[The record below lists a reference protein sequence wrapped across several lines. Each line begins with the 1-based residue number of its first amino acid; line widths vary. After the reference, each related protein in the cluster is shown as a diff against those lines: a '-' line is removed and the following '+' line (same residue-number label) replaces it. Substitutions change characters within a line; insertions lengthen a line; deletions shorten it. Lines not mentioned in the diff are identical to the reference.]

1 MPSTSAASGSA
12 CSRSRGWN
20 RHPCISPYI
29 AWTTR
34 CTSAGSIAK
43 HSAYCARFTK
53 ESRSAKPSN
62 PDSEEARCLLRNV
75 RPAWSSG
82 SASLRRWGGSAAR
95 KPIRRNPE
103 ARCRKDPTPRMK
115 SALLQIEKLHTLF
128 VKAVSALQSPLL
140 LVVRLYWGLQLSQSG
155 WGKLHHLSN
164 VTEYFTS
171 LGLPMPAQMAVFIAC
186 IEFFGGIFL
195 ALGLASRITS
205 LILTVN
211 LIMAY
216 VIGDHEAL
224 LSFFSDPDKFM
235 AAAPFIFLMVS
246 LIVLIFGAGKI
257 SADSLLERFAGKQ

>member
-1 MPSTSAASGSA
+1 MSKL
-12 CSRSRGWN
+12 
-20 RHPCISPYI
+20 I
-29 AWTTR
+29 AR
-34 CTSAGSIAK
+34 VRQLHG
-43 HSAYCARFTK
+43 RFFG
-53 ESRSAKPSN
+53 
-62 PDSEEARCLLRNV
+62 L
-75 RPAWSSG
+75 
-82 SASLRRWGGSAAR
+82 
-95 KPIRRNPE
+95 
-103 ARCRKDPTPRMK
+103 
-115 SALLQIEKLHTLF
+115 
-128 VKAVSALQSPLL
+128 VSYLQSPFLL
-140 LVVRLYWGLQLSQSG
+140 FVRLYWGWQLAQSG

-171 LGLPMPAQMAVFIAC
+171 LGLPRSAQMAVFIAC

-257 SADSLLERFAGKQ
+257 SVDSLLERFAGKQ